1 MSDPAAPPGPFVDLH
16 AHTTASDGRAT
27 PEELIALAKAAD
39 LQSVA
44 ITDHDTLDGLAA
56 GQIAAD
62 AAGIE
67 LVHGIELSTIDG
79 TREIHLLGLHLTST
93 DDLGRSLV
101 AVQSARVDRAVSM
114 VAKLNTLGMPVTME
128 MVQHEAAGGAVGRP
142 HVARALI
149 AGGWVR
155 DMRDAFDRYL
165 GDGKPCNVGKL
176 RLELEDGIALIHDAG
191 GVAIWAHPQ
200 SEGNKER
207 IGRFAALGLDGVE
220 VRHPSHNAE
229 DLARLATLCDHFG
242 LLKSGGSDWHGATDG
257 FRPLGCMHVPA
268 PWMDAQLE
276 RALHWR
282 ARVA

>member
-1 MSDPAAPPGPFVDLH
+1 MTDPTAPLGPYVDLH

-27 PEELIALAKAAD
+27 PEAFIALAKAAD
-39 LQSVA
+39 LQAVA

-56 GQIAAD
+56 GQVAAD
-62 AAGIE
+62 AVGIQ

-79 TREIHLLGLHLTST
+79 AREIHLLGLHLENT
-93 DDLGRSLV
+93 DVLAGKLV
-101 AVQSARVDRAVSM
+101 AVQAARVDRAVEI
-114 VAKLNTLGMPVTME
+114 VAKLNKLGLPVTME

-142 HVARALI
+142 HVARALM

-155 DMRDAFDRYL
+155 DMRDAFDRWL
-165 GDGKPCNVGKL
+165 GDGKPANVGKL
-176 RLELEDGIALIHDAG
+176 RIEIADGIALIHEAG

-229 DLARLATLCDHFG
+229 DLARLATLCEYFT
-242 LLKSGGSDWHGATDG
+242 LLKSGGSDWHGALDG
-257 FRPLGCMHVPA
+257 FRPLGCMHMPA
-268 PWMDAQLE
+268 PWMDAQIE
-276 RALHWR
+276 RALLWR
-282 ARVA
+282 VRTA

>member
-1 MSDPAAPPGPFVDLH
+1 MTDPTAPQGPYVDLH

-27 PEELIALAKAAD
+27 PEEFIALAKAAD
-39 LQSVA
+39 LQAVA
-44 ITDHDTLDGLAA
+44 ITDHDTLDGLAE
-56 GQIAAD
+56 GQVAAD
-62 AAGIE
+62 AVGIH

-79 TREIHLLGLHLTST
+79 AREIHLLGLHLEKT
-93 DDLGRSLV
+93 DVLAGKLV
-101 AVQSARVDRAVSM
+101 AVQAARVDRAVEI
-114 VAKLNTLGMPVTME
+114 VAKLNKLGLPVTMA

-142 HVARALI
+142 HVARALV

-155 DMRDAFDRYL
+155 DMRDAFDRWL
-165 GDGKPCNVGKL
+165 GDGKPANVGKL
-176 RLELEDGIALIHDAG
+176 RIEIADGIALIHEAG

-229 DLARLATLCDHFG
+229 DLARLATLCEHFT
-242 LLKSGGSDWHGATDG
+242 LLKSGGSDWHGALDG

-268 PWMDAQLE
+268 PWMDAQVE
-276 RALHWR
+276 RALLR
-282 ARVA
+282 RVRTA